1 MIVAGSENMAGAAA
15 LSARAAYRTG
25 CGLVKVFTHENN
37 RTVVLTHVP
46 EAVMVTYKDTADIK
60 EKLAGELDWADCVVA
75 GPGLSKSDTA
85 KEIVAEMIAYQP
97 KREKKASGASGC
109 RRIKHHC

>member
-1 MIVAGSENMAGAAA
+1 MM
-15 LSARAAYRTG
+15 
-25 CGLVKVFTHENN
+25 
-37 RTVVLTHVP
+37 P

-97 KREKKASGASGC
+97 KKRKKASGASGC

>member
-1 MIVAGSENMAGAAA
+1 VAGSENMAGAAA

-25 CGLVKVFTHENN
+25 CGLVKVFTHKNN

-60 EKLAGELDWADCVVA
+60 AKLGQ
-75 GPGLSKSDTA
+75 TA
-85 KEIVAEMIAYQP
+85 WWQDRGFPNQIRQ
-97 KREKKASGASGC
+97 KKL
-109 RRIKHHC
+109 